1 MGSNSKHPWRCGNLC
16 EPHPQVASFSINT
29 ALNDALSCD
38 MGKPPSPLC
47 WVLIYVVVLKIK
59 TWTQAPKLGNP
70 ASVHGRPLCWT
81 QLSHRI
87 ISVPL
92 PLGNLALCPEAAAPG
107 YRHLSDQRSFSGA
120 SFNFPSLDSDQ
131 CSSASSLSKHR
142 QLEDCFSRTIL
153 SPSCGPDLLLLSDIL
168 VLMSVILEGG
178 V

>member
-1 MGSNSKHPWRCGNLC
+1 MGSNSKHPWRRGNLC
-16 EPHPQVASFSINT
+16 EPHPQVASSSINT
-29 ALNDALSCD
+29 ALKDALSCD

-59 TWTQAPKLGNP
+59 TWTQAPKLGNL

-131 CSSASSLSKHR
+131 CQVQTASQNTGSLKIAFQGQFSVPAVALTCSSYLTFWCSCPSS
-142 QLEDCFSRTIL
+142 
-153 SPSCGPDLLLLSDIL
+153 
-168 VLMSVILEGG
+168 
-178 V
+178 